1 MLEELR
7 RYNTIGDI
15 AGISYFTSIVLSGE
29 KIQKSALQKLCD
41 LQNNIRLNLKA
52 AITYYKYMDLIVEKE
67 SWLYVTENGKKIS
80 KTTDFENDFCRLC
93 IDKIIRD
100 GLLDMEAVRY
110 SRVTNTYY
118 IERFG
123 FSVSAALF
131 RNILIQ
137 YKALS
142 ECSGNLQ
149 INPKYEILFGDLQ
162 KKTRMKKSL
171 EKLKLQLEQQER
183 QGELAELFVLE
194 YEKKRITNAIL
205 NEKIKRISIIDVA
218 AGYDIVSY
226 NNDEAIEHDRFIEV
240 KSYVGSPH
248 FYWSNNEIETAKLY
262 GNKYYIYLI
271 DASKM
276 TDEKYVPD
284 IICNPAEEIIASEKW
299 IMNPTSFIVMPTE

>member
-15 AGISYFTSIVLSGE
+15 AGISYFTGIVLAGE

-52 AITYYKYMDLIVEKE
+52 AITYYKYMDLIVEKD
-67 SWLYVTENGKKIS
+67 SWLYVTEAGRTLS
-80 KTTDFENDFCRLC
+80 KTTDFEADFCKLC
-93 IDKIIRD
+93 IEKIIRD

-110 SRVTNTYY
+110 SRVTNTYC

-137 YKALS
+137 YKALR
-142 ECSGNLQ
+142 ECSGSLE
-149 INPKYEILFGDLQ
+149 IDPKYELLFGELQ

-171 EKLKLQLEQQER
+171 EKLKLQLEQQEK
-183 QGELAELFVLE
+183 QGEMAELFVLE
-194 YEKKRITNAIL
+194 YEKKRISNAIL
-205 NEKIKRISIIDVA
+205 NKDIKRVSLIDVA

-226 NNDEAIEHDRFIEV
+226 DSDEAVEYDRFIEV

-262 GNKYYIYLI
+262 GNKYYIYLV

-276 TDEKYVPD
+276 IDEKYVPD
-284 IICNPAEEIIASEKW
+284 IICNPAEEIIESAKW
-299 IMNPTSFIVMPTE
+299 IVNPISFIVMPTE

>member
-67 SWLYVTENGKKIS
+67 SWLYVTEAGVKLTKN
-80 KTTDFENDFCRLC
+80 TDFENEFCRLC

-100 GLLDMEAVRY
+100 VLLDIDVSRY

-137 YKALS
+137 YKALR
-142 ECSGNLQ
+142 ECSGSLQ
-149 INPKYEILFGDLQ
+149 IDPKYETLFGDLQ

-171 EKLKLQLEQQER
+171 DKLKLQLEQQER

-194 YEKKRITNAIL
+194 YEKKRITTSTL

-218 AGYDIVSY
+218 AGYDIVS
-226 NNDEAIEHDRFIEV
+226 
-240 KSYVGSPH
+240 
-248 FYWSNNEIETAKLY
+248 
-262 GNKYYIYLI
+262 
-271 DASKM
+271 
-276 TDEKYVPD
+276 
-284 IICNPAEEIIASEKW
+284 
-299 IMNPTSFIVMPTE
+299 